1 MTLNLKGKTALVTGG
16 ARGIGRAIAER
27 LGAAGAAVA
36 ICALHADSVRE
47 GVNQITA
54 RLRAEPNGTGAKI
67 AGRQADVAEHD
78 SVARLFEWLDG
89 EFDGLDILVNNAGL
103 GIFKD
108 LGALEAHEWRAVV
121 GTNLDG
127 AYHCIHEAL
136 PRLRKRGGGWIVNIA
151 SLAGKNAFA
160 GGAAYN
166 ASKFGL
172 CGLSE
177 AVMLDHRYEAV
188 RVTTIL
194 PGSVSTEFGP
204 GGGAEWKIAP
214 EDVADAVA
222 MVLSMPARTL
232 ISHVEMRPS
241 KPPKK

>member
-27 LGAAGAAVA
+27 LGAAGASVA
-36 ICALHADSVRE
+36 ICALHAESVRE
-47 GVNQITA
+47 GVNQIRSRIGA
-54 RLRAEPNGTGAKI
+54 GPGETGAKI
-67 AGRQADVAEHD
+67 AGRQADVSERD

-89 EFDGLDILVNNAGL
+89 QFGGLDILVNNAGL

-108 LGALEAHEWRAVV
+108 LGALEPNEWRAVV

-127 AYHCIHEAL
+127 AYYCIHEAL

-177 AVMLDHRYEAV
+177 AVMLDHRYEEV

-194 PGSVSTEFGP
+194 PGSVSTEFGH